1 MNEVTCP
8 SCFEVVSVPAPAAE
22 DCPGMMDYDCEVC
35 CRPMVLMVAESG
47 FVEARG
53 LDD

>member
-35 CRPMVLMVAESG
+35 CRPMVLIVDESG